1 MSFSTFIALRYLKSR
16 KSSWFLSF
24 MSLVSLGGILV
35 SVAGFFVIHSVMNGF
50 SSHLRDALIGFN
62 AHLVVPVPPTAEQ
75 TDQLEEWLN
84 AKRGVENFS
93 RIAEFDGIA
102 SSPSGQAAGARIRG
116 IDPAWPLS
124 SLEVYFFGEANRES
138 LKKSDDQLPGVLIGE
153 ELYTRLRF
161 YPGDEELLTLV
172 FPFGDVGPTGEVE
185 PRKRN
190 YRVIGIFTTGF
201 YDFDT
206 KTVLVDQT
214 EAHLL
219 SGDRQGVKDRY
230 LVTLHSAEKAM
241 KLKEEILADF
251 SNLKPTTWGE
261 QNNRLFSA
269 LKLERSG
276 MILLLSIVALIACFN
291 VLGLMTLLGLAR
303 VRDMALLMALGMKPS
318 EAEDVFKRIGLF
330 LGGAGSLLGLVFG
343 GAVVFLLGRY
353 SLPLPPAYY
362 LDFLPVKVDL
372 KVVFLF
378 GFVVPLMTWL
388 AAWWPARSTSRL
400 NPVEILRST

>member
-24 MSLVSLGGILV
+24 MSLVSLGGILI

-62 AHLVVPVPPTAEQ
+62 AHLVIPAPPTGEQ
-75 TDQLEEWLN
+75 THQLEEWLN

-116 IDPAWPLS
+116 VEGGN
-124 SLEVYFFGEANRES
+124 LEVYFFAEANWEN

-161 YPGDEELLTLV
+161 YPGDEELLTLI
-172 FPFGDVGPTGEVE
+172 FPFGEVGPTGEVE

-219 SGDRQGVKDRY
+219 SGDRQGLKDRY
-230 LVTLHSAEKAM
+230 LVTLRSAEKAI
-241 KLKEEILADF
+241 KLKEQILADF
-251 SNLKPTTWGE
+251 PNLKPTTWME

-291 VLGLMTLLGLAR
+291 VLGLMTLLGLAK
-303 VRDMALLMALGMKPS
+303 VRDIALLMALGLNASES
-318 EAEDVFKRIGLF
+318 EAIFKRIGLC
-330 LGGAGSLLGLVFG
+330 LGGAGSLLGLAI
-343 GAVVFLLGRY
+343 GATVVFLLSRY

-372 KVVFLF
+372 KVVLLF